1 MNVFLGRQPVLTA
14 QRKTYGYEL
23 LYRHGDVSSAF
34 FEDPDDATR
43 SVVERAMLEWGLAH
57 LVGAG
62 TAFINVTGEFLSS
75 GLFSV
80 LPADHV
86 VLELL
91 ETIEFDPETVD
102 AVRRAAKFGYRIA
115 LDDLVSL
122 GTVGLDDV
130 LPMVDIIKV
139 EVLTLEEAH
148 LRDLVDRLRAVAP
161 RVTLLA
167 EKVESV
173 EMYQLCRELGF
184 DLFQG
189 YFFARPEVLQRAAR
203 PTSTQGALL
212 LMMAVQKP
220 DITIDELA
228 DIAGGDPTLAY
239 RLLTLVNSSSLGL
252 GRVVESVRHAIVLLG
267 IEHVRHLAILLTMS
281 SNARTNPELITLAV
295 TRAHM
300 ARGLAKNAQ
309 EGNSAFTMGLLSVID
324 VVFQTPMAELVADLP
339 IADDLR
345 DALLHRSGSL
355 GMLLDV
361 VIAYEQADTLT
372 LEALRPGDGDTI
384 REAFGESTVAA
395 TDLRNQLE
403 SLTAVR

>member
-34 FEDPDDATR
+34 FADPDDATR

-91 ETIEFDPETVD
+91 ETIEFDTETID

-122 GTVGLDDV
+122 GTVGLTDV

-148 LRDLVDRLRAVAP
+148 LRDLVGRLRAVAP

-189 YFFARPEVLQRAAR
+189 YFFARPEVLQRSAR

-300 ARGLAKNAQ
+300 ARSLAMNAQ

-324 VVFQTPMAELVADLP
+324 VVFQTPMHELVADLP
-339 IADDLR
+339 IADDVR
-345 DALLHRSGSL
+345 EALLDRSGPL

-361 VIAYEQADTLT
+361 VLAYEQADTLT
-372 LEALRPGDGDTI
+372 LEQLRPGEGDTI
-384 REAFGESTVAA
+384 REAFGESTAAA

>member
-34 FEDPDDATR
+34 FSDPDDATR

-80 LPADHV
+80 LPAEHV

-91 ETIEFDPETVD
+91 ETIEFDPEMID

-122 GTVGLDDV
+122 GTVGLADV

-148 LRDLVDRLRAVAP
+148 LRDLVSRLRAVAP

-189 YFFARPEVLQRAAR
+189 YFFARPEVLQRSAR

-300 ARGLAKNAQ
+300 ARSLAKNAQ
-309 EGNSAFTMGLLSVID
+309 EGTSAFTMGLLSVID
-324 VVFQTPMAELVADLP
+324 VVFQTPMHELVGDLP
-339 IADDLR
+339 IADDVR
-345 DALLHRSGSL
+345 DALLDRSGSL

-361 VIAYEQADTLT
+361 VLAYEQADTCT
-372 LEALRPGDGDTI
+372 LEALRPGEGDTI
-384 REAFGESTVAA
+384 REAFGESTAAA

-403 SLTAVR
+403 SLTTVR